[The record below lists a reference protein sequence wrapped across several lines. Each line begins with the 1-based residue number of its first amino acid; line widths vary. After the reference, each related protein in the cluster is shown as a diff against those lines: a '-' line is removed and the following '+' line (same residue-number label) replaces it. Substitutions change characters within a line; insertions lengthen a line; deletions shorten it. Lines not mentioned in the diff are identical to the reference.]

1 MDTNLAREPFVSV
14 IISNY
19 NGQQFLKECLASLE
33 KSVYRRFETIVV
45 DAGSSDGSP
54 EMIRNEFPDVKV
66 VQAGHV
72 GIGTAINI
80 GIKHAKGEI
89 IVFDLNNDD
98 VVHEDWLLNL
108 VSAVC
113 QRNYAVVVCG
123 KRYVYGTSLI
133 DSVGGKIRMV
143 TGSFPPIGSGKPDG
157 PQFEESFEVDYVPVI
172 CTSRKVVEKVGLCD
186 EKYEM
191 YFEDT
196 DFCRRAKRQGF
207 KIICVPDAKFSHYG
221 SMTFGKVGRKRIYY
235 ILRNRIRFII
245 KNFPFPFMLVSL
257 ALTGWWIA
265 SEFTIEY
272 KWINS
277 VSGGKFS
284 FLSKNVGPCFEAVR
298 WNIKHFR
305 ETLGARRNTK
315 IIRG

>member
-1 MDTNLAREPFVSV
+1 MPFVSV

-19 NGQQFLKECLASLE
+19 NGNEFLRECLASLT
-33 KSVYRRFETIVV
+33 KSVYKRFEIIVV

-54 EMIRNEFPDVKV
+54 AMVSTEFPSVRL
-66 VQAGHV
+66 VQLGHV
-72 GIGTAINI
+72 GIGTAINV

-89 IVFDLNNDD
+89 MVFDLNNDD

-113 QRNYAVVVCG
+113 EHNYAVVACG
-123 KRYVYGTSLI
+123 KRYVYGTDLI
-133 DSVGGKIRMV
+133 DSAGGRIKMV

-186 EKYEM
+186 EKYEI

-196 DFCRRAKRQGF
+196 DFCRRAERQGF
-207 KIICVPDAKFSHYG
+207 RIICVPDARFYHHG
-221 SMTFGKVGRKRIYY
+221 SATVGKVSNRRIYY
-235 ILRNRIRFII
+235 MLRNRIRFII

-265 SEFTIEY
+265 SVFTIQY
-272 KWINS
+272 KLIDS
-277 VSGGKFS
+277 ASDEKVGVV
-284 FLSKNVGPCFEAVR
+284 SKNLGACFEAVR
-298 WNIKHFR
+298 WNIRHLR
-305 ETLGARRNTK
+305 EILEARRNTSVL
-315 IIRG
+315 RC

>member
-1 MDTNLAREPFVSV
+1 MNMDLAKEPFVSV

-33 KSVYRRFETIVV
+33 KSSYRRFEIIVV
-45 DAGSSDGSP
+45 DACSSDGSP
-54 EMIRNEFPDVKV
+54 DMVRNGFPEVKLV
-66 VQAGHV
+66 PAGRI
-72 GIGTAINI
+72 GIGTAINV
-80 GIKHAKGEI
+80 GLKHAKGEI
-89 IVFDLNNDD
+89 IIFDLNNDD
-98 VVHEDWLLNL
+98 VVDEYWLLNL
-108 VSAVC
+108 VFAVC
-113 QRNYAVVVCG
+113 QRNYAVVACG

-133 DSVGGKIRMV
+133 DSAGGKIRMV
-143 TGSFPPIGSGKPDG
+143 TGSFPPIGAGKPDG

-186 EKYEM
+186 EEYEI

-196 DFCRRAKRQGF
+196 DFCHRAERQGF
-207 KIICVPDAKFSHYG
+207 KIICVPDAKFYHHG
-221 SMTFGKVGRKRIYY
+221 STTVGKVGRKRIYY
-235 ILRNRIRFII
+235 MLRNRIRFII

-265 SEFTIEY
+265 SAFIIEY
-272 KWINS
+272 KWIDS
-277 VSGGKFS
+277 VSGGKLG
-284 FLSKNVGPCFEAVR
+284 FLSKNVGPCLEAVR

-305 ETLGARRNTK
+305 ETLAARRNTT